1 MLNARD
7 RSANNTRPHLHAAT
21 DDPHRPMFRDRVNT
35 PGASSDFSA
44 YGEDSFLRPHPAAQS
59 PYATPLSPKGTPYTY
74 ADTMSSQYPTHNP
87 QRAGQG
93 QYVPP
98 PPPLM
103 HQQQPQYGH
112 IPPPPPRPPLS
123 ATQSHA
129 PFVPPP
135 PGPMGGYNTYNR
147 QAMYQQPSQSQQR
160 EPQAYDP
167 SLYFEYAQLPPLPD
181 NQPLTSAT
189 YIPDG
194 GSFGPGVGIPGL
206 HSGSSQPYAH
216 ARPAPVPQQHSFYR
230 GGSNEFSA
238 SSQDLSQPRYGSEG
252 SYSYDVGGT
261 WFQSGTPSPYQQPP
275 PQPASAP
282 PPLQSNLPPPTP
294 TGRQKTLV
302 LPAKETEQHTSPA
315 ESSRPPFTQ
324 NNTNQ
329 ANDNASNRDH
339 SSSGDIPASPQDQNW
354 PAERVQTWLVIHN
367 FSKEWQAAF
376 QHLSVS
382 GGQFL
387 DIGRSG
393 GVRNIGFMP
402 QTLLP
407 QVARECT
414 ANGVMWDQHKERE
427 EGKRLRRLVRDVIKS
442 GGGGTPQT
450 AGSSSTTSL
459 PLRANRR
466 DSTSGHAGAT
476 SAGTD
481 AGGLETSPN
490 LLRHEPN
497 FGSTPSTA
505 GGGDDSPGRALP
517 PGAQGRAPGQSG
529 QRSVTLDSYTNTLNE
544 SERSAYSKNAL
555 ASIGDIR
562 RTHSPS
568 GSTSNLSIN
577 SQKYQSSPHHSP
589 APVNATPNGAG
600 QNRYSSGHYR
610 GTSDTSA
617 PLNGQGRFYASLASD
632 YDAKILLEDHGRNA
646 QDGSRPPPSDSG
658 ARHGSRD
665 TPISAREHKTG
676 LWARIRRDRRKDEHP
691 SPDDEHGPSSP
702 QASRHGPYGKPGA
715 ASSDISL
722 GEHPSSRKDQH
733 LSIESSDSLIPPRG
747 RPASREE
754 EQKFIFVTPDGWNYR
769 LIDISQVESADQ
781 LRTVIQYNLGIP
793 DTPDIT
799 LYLTSPG
806 KLEHEE
812 PLTDQMLMN
821 ARTRMADLSGSLK
834 LYVRSLGSIPDPP
847 ESAGLGLTGLP
858 QSPFGKATFGE
869 NPLDEA
875 TLKRLQE
882 DQIASPSTATL
893 ASNASTLVPDKT
905 RNIQIREKEGDGGSG
920 DALALLQENMLQQD
934 FQSLPYD
941 KQQALL
947 DARAEQH
954 RKETQRKQKFY
965 QAQRRS
971 QIVESANGKGIH
983 DFDRPRMSPYEQ
995 ERQSAARPVSSGSG
1009 DAERKTDFQPMR
1021 KAPPVP
1027 EPTTTLVKANSLT
1040 KKQGPNARTSWP
1052 NRKEEPW
1059 KRISNGSIP
1068 EEDLKR
1074 PAAKGIG
1081 AALAGAGR
1089 AAGSIAAPNSA
1100 PNSAPAMSSHLQ
1112 KSMTAPDFGEEA
1124 ARALAS
1130 VNFGS
1135 RSASTGGRNSPNTP
1149 RSPFTMSKGGTTF
1162 RVPEYEEVEDEEDT
1176 LKANQRPNLSIR
1188 TPSNP
1193 LVTRVQKEGRPHSPE
1208 LSPSTQRPPPAS
1220 LNRMVSKRGP
1230 NFDVPEHEIDFA
1242 PSPNIGALDSSDE
1255 DSDDGLFAIPL
1266 AKQKDKLVTAVNKK
1280 VPSQAKAKAVLGVTG
1295 TDNRSPSRPELR
1307 VKTSKNNVRFDS
1319 PKNPPLD
1326 KFEDL
1331 DETEGQPSTS
1341 SANPWS
1347 TDSPDDPARFGGRRE
1362 SFASDIWANRPPV
1375 EDIAERLDNFFPN
1388 VDLDQPMGEDGENGE
1403 SSPVS
1408 TDKST
1413 LASMSSSSELN
1424 VSRTTTPASS
1434 AENMDTLGSED
1445 STLRAGASSVAER
1458 SMRKS
1463 ANMGGGLGRTKSI
1476 RDVVK
1481 NNYSHLSGPSNHP
1494 SVSSTQ
1500 SSRAPSTVGVPAAPA
1515 PVSNRISTLRNDGGI
1530 VRRKSTKMFG
1540 AKIEQVK
1547 PQRGSRLITNL
1558 DTIPQDTI
1566 PVGNVQHMRPER
1578 QPTFKWMRGQLIGK
1592 GTFGRVY
1599 LGMNTTT
1606 GELLAVKQ
1614 VEVNPKAAN
1623 TDPAKIREMV
1633 KALDQEIDTMQHLDH
1648 VNIVQ
1653 YLGCERKEYSISI
1666 FLEYIS
1672 GGSVGSCLRKHGKFE
1687 EPVVSSLTRQT
1698 LMGLSYLHSE
1708 GILHRDLKADNIL
1721 LDLDGTCKISDF
1733 GISKRSANPYNNDI
1747 TNSMQGS
1754 VFWMAPEVIRAQ
1766 SQAMTDPS
1774 GDGLDPQSMN
1784 KGYSAKVDIWSLG
1797 CVVLEMFAGRRPWSK
1812 EEAIG
1817 AIYKLG
1823 SLNQA
1828 PPIPDDVSTVVGPAA
1843 LSFMY
1848 DCFTIDPGERPT
1860 AETLLR
1866 SPFCIFDPRY
1876 NFLDT
1881 DLYAKIRGA
1890 F

>member
-1 MLNARD
+1 MLNARV
-7 RSANNTRPHLHAAT
+7 RSASNTRPHTAT
-21 DDPHRPMFRDRVNT
+21 DDPNRQSFRDRINT
-35 PGASSDFSA
+35 LGPQRGLVLTDIPD
-44 YGEDSFLRPHPAAQS
+44 YGEPSLLRPHPNAFS
-59 PYATPLSPKGTPYTY
+59 PYATPLSPRGRAHSH
-74 ADTMSSQYPTHNP
+74 ADNMSSPYPPHNP

-98 PPPLM
+98 PPPMM

-112 IPPPPPRPPLS
+112 VPPPPPRPPLS
-123 ATQSHA
+123 ATQQHA
-129 PFVPPP
+129 PFLPPP
-135 PGPMGGYNTYNR
+135 PGPMGGYGTYSR
-147 QAMYQQPSQSQQR
+147 QPMYQQPPSQTQQR

-216 ARPAPVPQQHSFYR
+216 SRPAPAPSHHSFYR
-230 GGSNEFSA
+230 GGSNDFSA
-238 SSQDLSQPRYGSEG
+238 SSHDLSQARYGSDG
-252 SYSYDVGGT
+252 TYNHDIGGT
-261 WFQSGTPSPYQQPP
+261 WFQSTTPSPYQHPP

-282 PPLQSNLPPPTP
+282 PPHQPNLPPPTP
-294 TGRQKTLV
+294 TGRQKTQLI

-315 ESSRPPFTQ
+315 ESSRPPFSQ
-324 NNTNQ
+324 NPSSLVNEGVTG
-329 ANDNASNRDH
+329 RDH
-339 SSSGDIPASPQDQNW
+339 SSSGEIPASPQDQNW
-354 PAERVQTWLVIHN
+354 PAERVQTWLAIHN

-376 QHLSVS
+376 QHLNVS

-393 GVRNIGFMP
+393 GQRNIGFMP

-414 ANGVMWDQHKERE
+414 ANGLPWDQHKERD
-427 EGKRLRRLVRDVIKS
+427 EGRRLRRLVRTVLKP
-442 GGGGTPQT
+442 GGDGTPQT
-450 AGSSSTTSL
+450 ANSSSTTSL
-459 PLRANRR
+459 PLRPNNRR
-466 DSTSGHAGAT
+466 DSNSGYAGAT

-490 LLRHEPN
+490 LSRNDLN
-497 FGSTPSTA
+497 AFGSTPTTA

-517 PGAQGRAPGQSG
+517 PGVQARVPG

-544 SERSAYSKNAL
+544 TERSTYSKNAL
-555 ASIGDIR
+555 ASISDIR
-562 RTHSPS
+562 RAHSPS

-589 APVNATPNGAG
+589 GLVNATPNGASH
-600 QNRYSSGHYR
+600 NRMPSGHLR

-617 PLNGQGRFYASLASD
+617 PLNGQGRFYAHLANDHESTSAKTASED
-632 YDAKILLEDHGRNA
+632 YYGDRRNA
-646 QDGSRPPPSDSG
+646 HDGSRPPPSDSS

-665 TPISAREHKTG
+665 TPSSAKEHKSG
-676 LWARIRRDRRKDEHP
+676 LWARIRRDRRKDDHP

-702 QASRHGPYGKPGA
+702 QALRHGPYGRAPGA
-715 ASSDISL
+715 SSSEVSL
-722 GEHPSSRKDQH
+722 GDRPTSRKDQH
-733 LSIESSDSLIPPRG
+733 LSIGSSDSFVPPRG
-747 RPASREE
+747 RQSARED

-769 LIDISQVESADQ
+769 LIDITQVESAEQ
-781 LRTVIQYNLGIP
+781 LRTVIRYNLGIP

-799 LYLTSPG
+799 LYLTAPG

-812 PLTDQMLMN
+812 PLGDQMLMN
-821 ARTRMADLSGSLK
+821 ARSRMADLSGNLK
-834 LYVRSLGSIPDPP
+834 LYVRAAGTIPDPP

-858 QSPFGKATFGE
+858 QSPFGQATFGGE
-869 NPLDEA
+869 PLDEA
-875 TLKRLQE
+875 TLKRLK
-882 DQIASPSTATL
+882 DDHVASPGTSTL
-893 ASNASTLVPDKT
+893 ASDASTLVPDKA
-905 RNIQIREKEGDGGSG
+905 RNVQNLPKEGEGGAN
-920 DALALLQENMLQQD
+920 DALASLQENMLQQD

-947 DARAEQH
+947 EARAEQH
-954 RKETQRKQKFY
+954 RRETERKQKFY

-971 QIVESANGKGIH
+971 QIVESANGKRIH
-983 DFDRPRMSPYEQ
+983 DFDSPRMSPYEQ
-995 ERQSAARPVSSGSG
+995 QAVRPESSGSG
-1009 DAERKTDFQPMR
+1009 DVERKTDFQPMR

-1027 EPTTTLVKANSLT
+1027 EPTNTLVKANSLT
-1040 KKQGPNARTSWP
+1040 KKQGANPRTSWP

-1068 EEDLKR
+1068 EEEARR
-1074 PAAKGIG
+1074 PSQRGI
-1081 AALAGAGR
+1081 ASALAGAGR
-1089 AAGSIAAPNSA
+1089 AAGAIAAPNSA
-1100 PNSAPAMSSHLQ
+1100 PATSSQLQ
-1112 KSMTAPDFGEEA
+1112 KSMTAPELFASDEQ
-1124 ARALAS
+1124 ARALAG
-1130 VNFGS
+1130 VNFGE
-1135 RSASTGGRNSPNTP
+1135 RSASGGGRNSPNTP
-1149 RSPFTMSKGGTTF
+1149 RSPFTMSRGGTKF
-1162 RVPEYEEVEDEEDT
+1162 RVPEYEDPEDDEDT
-1176 LKANQRPNLSIR
+1176 LKASQRPNLSIR

-1193 LVTRVQKEGRPHSPE
+1193 LVARVQAEGRSHSPE
-1208 LSPSTQRPPPAS
+1208 LSPSTQRPPPPS

-1242 PSPNIGALDSSDE
+1242 PSPNIGAMDSSDE

-1266 AKQKDKLVTAVNKK
+1266 AKQKEKLAATTAKK
-1280 VPSQAKAKAVLGVTG
+1280 VPSQTKAKAVLGVTG

-1307 VKTSKNNVRFDS
+1307 VKTSKTNVRFDS
-1319 PKNPPLD
+1319 PKVAPLD

-1331 DETEGQPSTS
+1331 DETEAQPSTS
-1341 SANPWS
+1341 SANPGS
-1347 TDSPDDPARFGGRRE
+1347 TDSPDDPARFGRRE

-1388 VDLDQPMGEDGENGE
+1388 VDLDQPMGEEGENSEG
-1403 SSPVS
+1403 SPVS

-1413 LASMSSSSELN
+1413 LASKASSSEMN
-1424 VSRTTTPASS
+1424 ISRTTTPASS
-1434 AENMDTLGSED
+1434 TENMDTLGSED
-1445 STLRAGASSVAER
+1445 STLRAGTATQSVAER

-1463 ANMGGGLGRTKSI
+1463 GNMSGLGRTKSI

-1481 NNYSHLSGPSNHP
+1481 NNYSHLSGPSNHA
-1494 SVSSTQ
+1494 SMSSTH
-1500 SSRAPSTVGVPAAPA
+1500 SSRAPSTVGVPVAPPA

-1566 PVGNVQHMRPER
+1566 PVGNVHHIRPER

-1698 LMGLSYLHSE
+1698 LMGLAYLHSE

-1774 GDGLDPQSMN
+1774 ADHGGLDPQSMN

-1828 PPIPDDVSTVVGPAA
+1828 PPIPDDVSTIVGPAA

-1848 DCFTIDPGERPT
+1848 DCFTM
-1860 AETLLR
+1860 
-1866 SPFCIFDPRY
+1866 
-1876 NFLDT
+1876 
-1881 DLYAKIRGA
+1881 
-1890 F
+1890 